1 MNIEVISV
9 KIIEEIYIIKTD
21 INKLLISLTSI

>member
-21 INKLLISLTSI
+21 INKLLIRLTSV

>member
-21 INKLLISLTSI
+21 INTLLIRLTSI

>member
-21 INKLLISLTSI
+21 INKLLIRLTSI